1 MFFAPVVD
9 SNVKARVGDHIYVQL
24 QEQGAFE
31 DPSPGHE
38 RSEAALDALQGGKR

>member
-9 SNVKARVGDHIYVQL
+9 SEVKARVSDPIYMRL

-31 DPSPGHE
+31 DPSL
-38 RSEAALDALQGGKR
+38 LDDRVSR